1 MAIQTQNVEYTHG
14 NQTFEGFL
22 AFDDAPSAKRP
33 GVLVVHEW
41 WGLNDYIRRRAK
53 EIAQLGY
60 VAFAIDMYGKGVV
73 TESHEQAGKL
83 MNALMTNPDAKA
95 RAEAGLNVL
104 QKDAHVDAGKI
115 AALGY
120 CMGGSMALHMARAGM
135 PIVAVVTFHAGLG
148 ASGNNAAGPIKAKI
162 QVHTGADDPMIDA
175 DARKTFEDEMRKG
188 GADWQM
194 NVYGGARHAFTNPA
208 ADSKGLPPLKYD
220 AKADK
225 RSWQAMTNFLAEV
238 FA

>member
-1 MAIQTQNVEYTHG
+1 MAIVTKNVEYQHSA
-14 NQTFEGFL
+14 QTFEGFL
-22 AFDDAPSAKRP
+22 ANDDARTGKQP
-33 GVLVVHEW
+33 GVLVIHEW

-60 VAFAIDMYGKGVV
+60 VAFALDMYGKGVV

-83 MNALMTNPDAKA
+83 MNSLMTNPDARA

-104 QKDAHVDAGKI
+104 KSDPHVDAAKI
-115 AALGY
+115 AAIGY

-135 PIVAVVTFHAGLG
+135 PLLGVVTFHAGLAANGNKARG
-148 ASGNNAAGPIKAKI
+148 AISAKI
-162 QVHTGADDPMIDA
+162 QAHTGSDDPMVPPE
-175 DARKTFEDEMRKG
+175 ARIEFENEMRQAK
-188 GADWQM
+188 ADWQM
-194 NVYGGARHAFTNPA
+194 AVYGGAKHAFTNLA

-225 RSWQAMTNFLAEV
+225 RSWQAMTSFLAEL
-238 FA
+238 FT